1 MHKCL
6 KCSELS
12 VALPDSA
19 TYYKRAKI
27 SPEIKIVTSNSGLV
41 KMKPPKIAL

>member
-1 MHKCL
+1 MSQF
-6 KCSELS
+6 SEFS

-27 SPEIKIVTSNSGLV
+27 SPKIQIVTPNSGFV